1 MGECLKR
8 AWIGYKKY
16 KLVLRIIAAFVG
28 AGVGIAGCIAFAK
41 VYHNYNAAVWAA
53 VSAVFAII
61 FLHLHFSVRRDH
73 ERLIPRLKFT
83 VIMHI
88 GTIGWMAGL
97 IGFITDIALGIT
109 HHESGV
115 NTTGYFI
122 VCVWN
127 FMTFK
132 WGLFTFLA
140 ARKFRKMY
148 FDSDPQSR
156 GLVQST

>member
-1 MGECLKR
+1 MFSHVYTVDQTFSPDIFPYEQVFDCFATRLPTR
-8 AWIGYKKY
+8 
-16 KLVLRIIAAFVG
+16 LVQAGKSNQSETSHIIISSSNTQKAFC
-28 AGVGIAGCIAFAK
+28 ALTLS
-41 VYHNYNAAVWAA
+41 NVWSNI
-53 VSAVFAII
+53 VCS
-61 FLHLHFSVRRDH
+61 FSHQMFCVTNTLLDKNVWSFSQSIRSDAMSS
-73 ERLIPRLKFT
+73 FST
-83 VIMHI
+83 
-88 GTIGWMAGL
+88 
-97 IGFITDIALGIT
+97 
-109 HHESGV
+109 GV

>member
-109 HHESGV
+109 HHESGKS
-115 NTTGYFI
+115 I
-122 VCVWN
+122 VPPPRPD
-127 FMTFK
+127 
-132 WGLFTFLA
+132 G
-140 ARKFRKMY
+140 
-148 FDSDPQSR
+148 
-156 GLVQST
+156 GVQGELSSAIG